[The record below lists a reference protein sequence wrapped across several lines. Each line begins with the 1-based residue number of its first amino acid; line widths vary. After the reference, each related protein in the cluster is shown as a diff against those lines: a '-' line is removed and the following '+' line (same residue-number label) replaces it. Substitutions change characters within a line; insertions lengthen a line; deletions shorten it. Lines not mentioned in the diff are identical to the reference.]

1 MVTQNFLIEST
12 GDMYFRN
19 VEISYVSEM
28 KHQKIIKWT
37 QPLAS
42 FSVLFGLAP
51 ASQQA
56 EVFFLLFLFFPM
68 FLNFVKGL
76 T

>member
-1 MVTQNFLIEST
+1 
-12 GDMYFRN
+12 
-19 VEISYVSEM
+19 
-28 KHQKIIKWT
+28 
-37 QPLAS
+37 LAS
-42 FSVLFGLAP
+42 FSVLFGFAP

-68 FLNFVKGL
+68 FLNFVKAL